1 MKRLAVIILAFVM
14 IFSMSYAESIDLTG
28 MSIEDLNNLR
38 NAIDE
43 ELLNRDEAAFIPD
56 GSYVVGLDISEGSYV
71 LSQHSDDAWAVVWI
85 YNSEESIT
93 ALEKAENEYY
103 TAMTE
108 YRNSDDQSLPMP
120 EKITYSYYYTK
131 YDLFDRV
138 EQRIRLK
145 EGQVLKVS
153 RARSGDGMTPIVISK
168 SEGLFMN

>member
-1 MKRLAVIILAFVM
+1 MKRVSVILLVFVM
-14 IFSMSYAESIDLTG
+14 IFSMAYAESIDLTG
-28 MSIEDLNNLR
+28 MSVEDLSDLR
-38 NAIDE
+38 SAIDE
-43 ELLNRDEAAFIPD
+43 ELLKRDEAVFIPD

-108 YRNSDDQSLPMP
+108 YRNSDDQSITMP
-120 EKITYSYYYTK
+120 EKITYSDYYTR
-131 YDLFDRV
+131 YDLFDRE
-138 EQRIRLK
+138 EQRLRLK
-145 EGQVLKVS
+145 DGQVLKVS
-153 RARSGDGMTPIVISK
+153 RARSGSGITPIVISK